1 MRDAIAIIMA
11 ILGTVLVLSG
21 AAALWAGA
29 VATTRESGAAPATRA
44 DPATGAESDAF
55 GAGRVSRS
63 MDAMSRLPTPDRLI
77 IWGVVLLALS
87 AVAVGAITF
96 GATATTGT
104 STGN

>member
-29 VATTRESGAAPATRA
+29 VATARAPEA
-44 DPATGAESDAF
+44 DTDGD
-55 GAGRVSRS
+55 GGRITRS

-104 STGN
+104 STAN